1 MVLSKLGQIDS
12 AEATVALTSAMKGY
26 KLEVSD
32 VMGVV
37 DKLTAVDMEA
47 AVSAGDIATAMSYT
61 ATSARIAGVDMNRLI
76 GYISTV
82 AEVTQAGSE
91 QVGTFYKTLFAR
103 MGNVKLG
110 RLIDPETE
118 EDLSAVETVLS
129 GVGIKL
135 RDSNQEFRDFGDV
148 LDETAANWDNYGTVQ
163 QRAIAVAFSGTRQ
176 QDKFLA
182 LMEHYDEAMKY
193 AGVATESTGTAIKK
207 YGDSYLTSVAAK
219 QAKFTATFEQ
229 FSNSVLNSK
238 LVAGLIDIGSGL
250 LGAVDGTDKL
260 IGTFPRL
267 IALFGGFAALI
278 NKTKLSGV
286 IANFSQVGTA
296 LNSLKNVTL
305 EDGAFGNVAKSMLGD
320 SGIKELA
327 DATKNLEGNNLKLV
341 LSTKAVSNETAIAAL
356 KMNGLSTAEAEAKLA
371 EIGFIS
377 TRKTMD
383 AVTIKTALA
392 EAGLV
397 DAQLEEATSAL
408 AAADAEGTLNAVKA
422 ESILADKGVIGNTKK
437 AALENLALGKTA
449 TNTKGIFT
457 GLGASIKSAGKDL
470 LAFVKT
476 PLGTLGLIVGA
487 VVGIIAIVNKLTTT
501 NEEAMAAYT
510 EAKSALDEN
519 KSSVEGLNSE
529 LDTNKKRIEE
539 IADLELPTLADKTEL
554 DSLKEKN
561 ELLKVQLVTLQ
572 AQQKTL
578 EDIAS
583 QAGTEAY
590 NSINSAGFGNGF
602 DRSGKKLSQFEQFAM
617 WSGGSNKDVISG
629 SAALNAA
636 IGSYK
641 ATENEMSTIANH
653 SSKRY
658 LKLQKELVE
667 YSKTISEVSSSYGSV
682 IETFKKGTPEYEEA
696 ALAIAKISYQMGD
709 STKKAEA
716 FEGALDKF
724 GEKDNLIE
732 LAKSGNLTAESF
744 KTNAVASSKLR
755 VFLHEMGLSAKE
767 CVKYIVALA
776 TGEHQAAEA
785 ASILETS
792 MSGLRSVMDGNPE
805 RMEDLESIQTKIAE
819 GYEFSYT
826 EIEKIKKSYPD
837 LIEYI
842 SKSSNGWKIQ
852 SGVIDTM
859 STGIGFT
866 AEQIAEL
873 EKSHGKLSTTLDE
886 TTGLYYI
893 SADAL
898 DKLGT
903 SALQLQIDYLK
914 AQTSMTTSAINN
926 GKNRIAEIKAEMG
939 AISTYSAM
947 MKALNGTND
956 GALTQMEFE
965 SRKNAN
971 PDYLSQYKDYS
982 EYAASLVGGVSSE
995 LMKSMDDAEKK
1006 LEEYQKQIDALKNGT
1021 VSGTPSSNKSE
1032 DKWKEA
1038 FEKEKAALDHQRAM
1052 NLISETK
1059 YTDKLEDIY
1068 KYYFK
1073 NKSKYLTEYNQYEEE
1088 VYGLRQSALTDAK
1101 SNIQSIFD
1109 STKEMITQ
1117 EWNDQKEGYEQQK
1130 EALDELIES
1139 KKDALEK
1146 SADAQKEA
1154 LEAQKDAFDDA
1165 IEAQIDALEK
1175 AGDAEKEALEERRD
1189 AYEDAMDAR
1198 IDALEKAAE
1207 VEKKALENKKDLVE
1221 DSIKDEIEGI
1231 EDARDAQIEAWE
1243 SEKKALED
1251 YVNKRK
1257 KALDDMRSEEE
1268 YSTELGDKQKL
1279 INDLQMQ
1286 LNQVQGDKSAAG
1298 LRKRLQLQDE
1308 LNKAQKDIAG
1318 YVSDHDYE
1326 AQIAALDDAQEVG
1339 TDRIDAQIE
1348 ALNKKVD
1355 DQIKVLEASKEL
1367 QVKMLETQIDGI
1379 ETRIDNQRDSLE
1391 AEKKAQSK
1399 IFASQL
1405 KEIESRVEAQKT
1417 ALEAYKK
1424 QQDANLEAQIKQ
1436 VDVTLESEIAKLDA
1450 QQKVEDGKIDA
1461 KIKEIDNKLGNQYT
1475 LINATYTRMNGMN
1488 KALYDDL
1495 IAWNN
1500 KYGTGIQND
1509 ITGQWKKA
1517 YDAVRAYNGELSA
1530 LGAITSISTKINVK
1544 GYASGTSSLPYSG
1557 IVEHSEQGAEL
1568 ILNAARNGGNYAML
1582 NKGSPIFTAEQTNNL
1597 KAFMAKPSEFI
1608 MKALGNN
1615 VSSKMTGTV
1624 KASVVTN
1631 NNPTAVTI
1639 NNDFVINGTDPSGI
1653 ADEIKK
1659 IMPKITDSAVDKIN
1673 KTIFRNGGRLT
1684 ANSMA

>member
-1 MVLSKLGQIDS
+1 M
-12 AEATVALTSAMKGY
+12 
-26 KLEVSD
+26 
-32 VMGVV
+32 
-37 DKLTAVDMEA
+37 
-47 AVSAGDIATAMSYT
+47 
-61 ATSARIAGVDMNRLI
+61 
-76 GYISTV
+76 
-82 AEVTQAGSE
+82 
-91 QVGTFYKTLFAR
+91 
-103 MGNVKLG
+103 
-110 RLIDPETE
+110 
-118 EDLSAVETVLS
+118 
-129 GVGIKL
+129 
-135 RDSNQEFRDFGDV
+135 
-148 LDETAANWDNYGTVQ
+148 
-163 QRAIAVAFSGTRQ
+163 
-176 QDKFLA
+176 
-182 LMEHYDEAMKY
+182 
-193 AGVATESTGTAIKK
+193 
-207 YGDSYLTSVAAK
+207 
-219 QAKFTATFEQ
+219 
-229 FSNSVLNSK
+229 
-238 LVAGLIDIGSGL
+238 
-250 LGAVDGTDKL
+250 
-260 IGTFPRL
+260 
-267 IALFGGFAALI
+267 
-278 NKTKLSGV
+278 

-296 LNSLKNVTL
+296 LQVLGGISSKGVGTI
-305 EDGAFGNVAKSMLGD
+305 GAQA
-320 SGIKELA
+320 LA
-327 DATKNLEGNNLKLV
+327 SATKDLSDANLKLV
-341 LSTKAVSNETAIAAL
+341 LTTKSVSVETAKEALILNGLTEEESVAKLSAIGLVSTKEAL
-356 KMNGLSTAEAEAKLA
+356 NS
-371 EIGFIS
+371 I
-377 TRKTMD
+377 
-383 AVTIKTALA
+383 TIKSVLS
-392 EAGLV
+392 EAGLSG
-397 DAQLEEATSAL
+397 AQLEEATSAL
-408 AAADAEGTLNAVKA
+408 VAAEAQGTLNAVKA
-422 ESILADKGVIGNTKK
+422 DGILTSAGLSGASKK

-457 GLGASIKSAGKDL
+457 GLGASIKSAGKSL
-470 LAFVKT
+470 LGFFKT
-476 PLGTLGLIVGA
+476 PAGA
-487 VVGIIAIVNKLTTT
+487 LAIVAAIGAINIKLKQYLSYEAELKR
-501 NEEAMAAYT
+501 NEEALAESKAA
-510 EAKSALDEN
+510 LNEN
-519 KSSVEGLNSE
+519 EEKITSINSE
-529 LDTNKKRIEE
+529 LSTTSTRISELEAMDSLTLVEESELQKLKDTNGELETQLKL
-539 IADLELPTLADKTEL
+539 LELTNAPLKAKAKADA
-554 DSLKEKN
+554 
-561 ELLKVQLVTLQ
+561 LVLFETLQ
-572 AQQKTL
+572 
-578 EDIAS
+578 S
-583 QAGTEAY
+583 QEAV
-590 NSINSAGFGNGF
+590 A
-602 DRSGKKLSQFEQFAM
+602 DA
-617 WSGGSNKDVISG
+617 
-629 SAALNAA
+629 
-636 IGSYK
+636 
-641 ATENEMSTIANH
+641 
-653 SSKRY
+653 
-658 LKLQKELVE
+658 
-667 YSKTISEVSSSYGSV
+667 
-682 IETFKKGTPEYEEA
+682 
-696 ALAIAKISYQMGD
+696 
-709 STKKAEA
+709 TKKAEE
-716 FEGALDKF
+716 EGWKWLADWLQAIKTSSTQAANQWGATPPASQYGATPAKAVNSTDKLISDYKAAKKAQVELLSGTPEWTKQSEVIANYESKIGSLATQYQSVVEQWDITTETGMDAYEVLQKLIFATSDATGQADVFVDVLEKF

-732 LAKSGNLTAESF
+732 LAKSGDLTAESF

-767 CVKYIVALA
+767 CVKYIIALA

-785 ASILETS
+785 ASALEAS
-792 MSGLRSVMDGNPE
+792 VSGLQGVMDNNAE
-805 RMEDLESIQTKIAE
+805 RMEDLESIQTKIAD

-826 EIEKIKKSYPD
+826 EIEKIKKSYPE
-837 LIEYI
+837 LIDYI
-842 SKSSNGWKIQ
+842 SKSTNGWTIQ

-873 EKSHGKLSTTLDE
+873 EKSHGKLSTTLNE

-926 GKNRIAEIKAEMG
+926 GKTRIAEIKAEIG
-939 AISTYSAM
+939 GISTYSAM

-965 SRKNAN
+965 SRRNAN
-971 PDYLSQYKDYS
+971 PDYLSEYKDYS
-982 EYAASLVGGVSSE
+982 EYASSLVSGISSE
-995 LMKSMDDAEKK
+995 VIKSVDDAEKK

-1021 VSGTPSSNKSE
+1021 VSGTPNSNKSE

-1052 NLISETK
+1052 NLISEKK
-1059 YTDKLEDIY
+1059 YTDKLEERY
-1068 KYYFK
+1068 KFYFK
-1073 NKSKYLTEYNQYEEE
+1073 NRAKYLTEYNQYEEE

-1146 SADAQKEA
+1146 AADAQKEA

-1165 IEAQIDALEK
+1165 IEAQIDAVEK

-1243 SEKKALED
+1243 DEKKALED
-1251 YVNKRK
+1251 YVSKRK

-1286 LNQVQGDKSAAG
+1286 LTQAQGDKSASG
-1298 LRKRLQLQDE
+1298 IRKQLELQDE
-1308 LNKAQKDIAG
+1308 LNKAQKELSG

-1326 AQIAALDDAQEVG
+1326 AQIAALDEAQEIG

-1355 DQIKVLEASKEL
+1355 EQIKVLEASKEL
-1367 QVKMLETQIDGI
+1367 QVKLLESQIDGI
-1379 ETRIDNQRDSLE
+1379 ETRIDNQRDALE

-1399 IFASQL
+1399 IFDSQL
-1405 KEIESRVEAQKT
+1405 KEIEARIEAQKT
-1417 ALEAYKK
+1417 SLEAYKK

-1436 VDVTLESEIAKLDA
+1436 VDVTLEAEIAKLDA

-1475 LINATYTRMNGMN
+1475 LITATYTRMNGMN

-1568 ILNAARNGGNYAML
+1568 ILNAAKGSRSYAML
-1582 NKGSPIFTAEQTNNL
+1582 NSGSAIFTAEQTAKL
-1597 KAFMAKPSEFI
+1597 KEFMARPSEFL
-1608 MKALGNN
+1608 KNALNNNVGNN
-1615 VSSKMTGTV
+1615 VGATI
-1624 KASVVTN
+1624 KASVMTN
-1631 NNPTAVTI
+1631 NTPISLNVS
-1639 NNDFVINGTDPSGI
+1639 NEFNINGNDGSSI
-1653 ADEIKK
+1653 AEEIKK